1 MKALALLIIASLI
14 IVPSTA
20 LAATFL
26 HDEQALSL
34 SKAITDDLF
43 TSGQTILIDQPVE
56 GDVFA
61 AGERITISEP
71 VAEDVFAAGNTI
83 EIKAA
88 VAQDI
93 FVAGQTITI
102 EGGADDVFAAGN
114 SIVFGPNSAVASD
127 TYVAGQTIRLRGT
140 FGGDVRVAGQ
150 TVVVASGTKI
160 TGTLISTGGQPT
172 IESGASVGGQKHHS
186 PPDAPRKERGGSLL
200 IGTITWFVA
209 GLVARYLFPGLV
221 TKLTAKAVQ
230 PVKTFF
236 LGLAWLVFCLPL
248 IIILAITVIGL
259 PVTFFVLLFTGL
271 LILGACTFTPIVIGR
286 AVKLRLTKK
295 DTPLS
300 WQDILLGALLYNLLS
315 YIPLVGWFISFVLTV
330 WVLGELVQHLW
341 HAHTASHPA

>member
-1 MKALALLIIASLI
+1 MKLLTLLLITTLIA
-14 IVPSTA
+14 VPSTT

-26 HDEQALSL
+26 HGEQALSL
-34 SKAITDDLF
+34 SRAIADDLF
-43 TSGQTILIDQPVE
+43 TSGKTILIDQPVE

-61 AGERITISEP
+61 AGERVTISEP
-71 VAEDVFAAGNTI
+71 VAEDVFAAGDTI
-83 EIKAA
+83 EIKADI
-88 VAQDI
+88 AQDV

-102 EGGADDVFAAGN
+102 DGAADDVFAAGN
-114 SIVFGPNSAVASD
+114 SIVFGPDTAVASD

-172 IESGASVGGQKHHS
+172 IESGASVGGQKHHNPPES
-186 PPDAPRKERGGSLL
+186 PRQDRGGSIL
-200 IGTITWFVA
+200 IGIITWFVA
-209 GLVARYLFPGLV
+209 GLVARYLLPNLV
-221 TKLTAKAVQ
+221 TKLTAKPVQ

-236 LGLAWLVFCLPL
+236 VGFAWLVFCLPL
-248 IIILAITVIGL
+248 MIILAITIIGL
-259 PVTFFVLLFTGL
+259 PVMFFVLLLTSL
-271 LILGACTFTPIVIGR
+271 LILGALALTPIVIGR

-300 WQDILLGALLYNLLS
+300 WQDILLGSLLYNLLS
-315 YIPLVGWFISFVLTV
+315 YIPLVGWLISFLLTM

-341 HAHTASHPA
+341 HAHTASRPA